1 MKVVTTQ
8 MRPGYLRRNG
18 VPYSANAVMTEYFDR
33 LEVPGGDTLL
43 VVAAEVA
50 DPEYLGHAV
59 LDQHAVQAAERRE
72 RLESDAVRGPL
83 TETRP

>member
-43 VVAAEVA
+43 LVAAGDHRSGVPGNA
-50 DPEYLGHAV
+50 L
-59 LDQHAVQAAERRE
+59 LDEHAVQAAGRCE

-83 TETRP
+83 TETRR